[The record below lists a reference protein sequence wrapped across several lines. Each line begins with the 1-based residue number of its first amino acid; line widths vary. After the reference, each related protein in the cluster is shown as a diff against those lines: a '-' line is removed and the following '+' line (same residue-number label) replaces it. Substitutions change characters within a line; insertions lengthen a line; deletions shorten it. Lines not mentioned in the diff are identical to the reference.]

1 MCEADERARSDRQ
14 IGHDVSADRIAPHSN
29 VGDAGTAAVHSLATT
44 ARRGRMRALL
54 TATARTRPRF
64 VSRPLPSLWP
74 CPLLSHPKA
83 PEEQVLQMNR
93 VVSDGSPVAHRRST
107 TPVSVQRLE
116 RMDTDAF
123 ATTEVSALSQGRGRG
138 LPKCAHYSHPPT
150 RAAPRCAPAPSED
163 VLPLVFHHLAGVP
176 GVSMR

>member
-1 MCEADERARSDRQ
+1 VRGPTPRSGMTSRR
-14 IGHDVSADRIAPHSN
+14 IGLPPHSN
-29 VGDAGTAAVHSLATT
+29 VGDGGTAAAHSLATT

-54 TATARTRPRF
+54 TATARIRPAF
-64 VSRPLPSLWP
+64 ISRPLRLCGLDPI
-74 CPLLSHPKA
+74 LSHPKA

-123 ATTEVSALSQGRGRG
+123 ATTEVSALSQGPWAGSTQVRA
-138 LPKCAHYSHPPT
+138 LFSPSHPG
-150 RAAPRCAPAPSED
+150 RAEMPAPSEG
-163 VLPLVFHHLAGVP
+163 VLPLVFPHLAGVP